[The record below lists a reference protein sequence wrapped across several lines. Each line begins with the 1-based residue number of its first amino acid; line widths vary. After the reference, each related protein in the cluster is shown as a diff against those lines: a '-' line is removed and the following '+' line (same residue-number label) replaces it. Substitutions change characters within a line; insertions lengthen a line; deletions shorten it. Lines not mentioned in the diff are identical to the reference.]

1 MATVNQSRIAAK
13 QALSVLLVLA
23 LIVPMAITEFA
34 SASQTHAL
42 AGDFNGDGV
51 TTPGLFIDGLFI
63 LSGAT
68 DDGDTIRFRYG
79 RPDDVP
85 VVGDWTGNGV
95 DTVGVVRRGRQ
106 WYLRFSNS
114 AGDADRSF
122 TYGGRLGRDR
132 PVVGDW
138 IGKGRDLPGIVRG
151 TTWHLRNT
159 LAGGDADISFSY
171 GRVGRGDH
179 PVTGDWNGSGVD
191 TVGIVR
197 DGRWHLKNTHT
208 GGSADWTFSYGRS
221 TDVPV
226 VGSWDGRKR
235 DTPGVVRGTS
245 WLLKNSL
252 SGGSADMT
260 LGLPESTGDAKVTAL
275 RRPETSPPRPAPT
288 KPAPEPAPTPESGEV
303 QGELTRTSIG
313 SPKPA
318 GNLSHNSG
326 VYTLSGGG
334 SDIWS
339 ASDSFEFAHQVLE
352 GDGKVVVR
360 VNSQTAAHEWA
371 KAGLMIRSDL
381 SPGAQHVSVFRTPG
395 HGAVLQYRP
404 RPSAS
409 AVHVHGVPASA
420 PAWLELERKGD
431 TFTAR
436 SSNDGLK
443 WTLIGSVSVAMGTV
457 ALVGLAVTSHDDG
470 TASRAEFSDLQQL
483 EPSDADTDTAT
494 DTVPTEPPQT
504 DVAPPPSDDA
514 DSLQSGSSPSAA
526 FAALLSEDEL
536 AVQRDRAAN
545 GPFRTAGDFS
555 ANSPGHWNEMAATM
569 RLNFSAARWQGP
581 PELNANGSVKNMHQ
595 LSSGLENDPPLATR
609 RMAHDMMSAAYAA
622 AITND
627 HAVAAAITKEIEYQ
641 ATRPRLDYSNRT
653 LWPFDFYNDVN
664 PLFMHTVWIKDYVL
678 AYDITKAMGHSSP
691 IVERWFLDLAEIN
704 EQIVHA
710 NLSRPFPNRKNNSY
724 SARDSFVDSTL
735 LSSTRTADGKA
746 IEYPRIALFYNNRR
760 SNQAGFYGLVGVV
773 LNDTYHKE
781 EFKRYMREWVMFGH
795 RVTSSDG
802 LHGDVNRGS
811 DSFPQ
816 LGLSYGL
823 HAMESL
829 IPAMD
834 GLARQGDTS
843 LYEFSSSEGAATPR
857 GGTNHYKTMEG
868 VLDTYIRWI
877 KGSYPAQYT
886 ASGNPPPTSIAGSAY
901 YRIQSRNT
909 ANGREMVNDASLLLP
924 ANYYNRTDWHDVIM
938 RRGTPTGFTANP
950 QGVGSIDGWRTD
962 WRHRFLRSLDTDP
975 YPTRG

>member
-1 MATVNQSRIAAK
+1 MATVNPSRVVAR

-23 LIVPMAITEFA
+23 LIVPTAITEFA

-95 DTVGVVRRGRQ
+95 DTVGVVRQGRH

-114 AGDADRSF
+114 AGFADRSF

-138 IGKGRDLPGIVRG
+138 TGKGRDLPGIVRG
-151 TTWHLRNT
+151 STWHLRNT
-159 LAGGDADISFSY
+159 LSGGDADISFSY

-191 TVGIVR
+191 TAGIVR
-197 DGRWHLKNTHT
+197 DGRWHLKNSHT
-208 GGSADWTFSYGRS
+208 GGSAEWTFSYGRS

-245 WLLKNSL
+245 WLLRNSL
-252 SGGSADMT
+252 TGGSADMKLELT
-260 LGLPESTGDAKVTAL
+260 EPTGDPEVTAL
-275 RRPETSPPRPAPT
+275 RRPEKSPSSAAPS
-288 KPAPEPAPTPESGEV
+288 KPAPKPAPAPESGEV

-318 GNLSHNSG
+318 GRLSNNSG

-334 SDIWS
+334 ADIWKM
-339 ASDSFEFAHQVLE
+339 SDSFEFAYQILD

-360 VNSQTAAHEWA
+360 VKSQTPTHEWA
-371 KAGLMIRSDL
+371 KAGLMIRGDL
-381 SPGAQHVSVFRTPG
+381 SPEAQHVSVFQTPG
-395 HGAVLQYRP
+395 QGAVLQYRP

-420 PAWLELERKGD
+420 AAWLELERKGD

-457 ALVGLAVTSHDDG
+457 AFVGLAVTSHDDG
-470 TASRAEFSDLQQL
+470 TASTAEFSDLQKV
-483 EPSDADTDTAT
+483 EPSDTDTHT
-494 DTVPTEPPQT
+494 DTGTVPTAPPQT

-536 AVQRDRAAN
+536 AIQRDRAAN

-555 ANSPGHWNEMAATM
+555 TNSPGHWNEMAATM
-569 RLNFSAARWQGP
+569 RLNFSSARWSGP
-581 PELNANGSVKNMHQ
+581 TNLNSNGSVKVEGSNTGN
-595 LSSGLENDPPLATR
+595 SPPVATR
-609 RMAHDMMSAAYAA
+609 QMAHDMMSAAYAA
-622 AITND
+622 AVTNN
-627 HAVAAAITKEIEYQ
+627 HAVAAAITREIEYQ
-641 ATRPRLDYSNRT
+641 ATRPRLDYANRT
-653 LWPFDFYNDVN
+653 LWPLNYYNDLG
-664 PLFMHTVWIKDYVL
+664 PLFMHAVWVKDYVL
-678 AYDITKAMGHSSP
+678 AYDITKAMGHSSL
-691 IVERWFLDLAEIN
+691 IAERWFLDLAELN
-704 EQIVHA
+704 EQAVHE
-710 NLSRPFPNRKNNSY
+710 NMSRVFPNRKSDSY
-724 SARDSFVDSTL
+724 SNRASFVDSTL
-735 LSSTRTADGKA
+735 LSSSRWADGRSV
-746 IEYPRIALFYNNRR
+746 EYPRIALFYNNRR

-773 LNDTYHKE
+773 LDNTFFKE
-781 EFKRYMREWVMFGH
+781 EFKRYGREWLMFGH

-802 LHGDVNRGS
+802 LHGDFDRGS
-811 DSFPQ
+811 DAFPQ
-816 LGLSYGL
+816 LGFSYGL

-843 LYEFSSSEGAATPR
+843 LYEFASSEGAATPR

-868 VLDTYIRWI
+868 VFDSYIRWI

-886 ASGNPPPTSIAGSAY
+886 ASGNPPATSIAGNAY

-909 ANGREMVNDASLLLP
+909 GNSREIVNDASLLLP

-938 RRGTPTGFTANP
+938 RRGTPTGFTAAP
-950 QGVGSIDGWRTD
+950 QNVGSITGWRSD

-975 YPTRG
+975 YPTSG